1 MVYSSRSAAS
11 RSRPGGAYV
20 DEEEEDVRTQ
30 RQRQRAAAG
39 TMAPVSISAVPFLPT
54 AAEGETKLRASF
66 VREEDE
72 RPKVP
77 HDRFSDEVP
86 VVSLEGIDG
95 ARRAEIRARVAAAC
109 EDWGIFQ
116 VVDHGVDAA
125 LVADMARLAR
135 DFFALPPE
143 DKLRFDMSGGKK
155 GGFIVSSHLQVLY
168 IYSCRGCAY
177 IC

>member
-1 MVYSSRSAAS
+1 ML
-11 RSRPGGAYV
+11 
-20 DEEEEDVRTQ
+20 
-30 RQRQRAAAG
+30 
-39 TMAPVSISAVPFLPT
+39 APVSIGAVPFLPT
-54 AAEGETKLRASF
+54 AAAGESTLRASF
-66 VREEDE
+66 VRDEDE

-86 VVSLEGIDG
+86 VVSLEGIDGGG

-125 LVADMARLAR
+125 LVAEMARLAR
-135 DFFALPPE
+135 DFFALPAE

-155 GGFIVSSHLQVLY
+155 GGFIVSSHLQAYTDFFLINKKKIDEHNTHVWF
-168 IYSCRGCAY
+168 CRGRPCRTGVRS
-177 IC
+177 

>member
-1 MVYSSRSAAS
+1 MAQVSS
-11 RSRPGGAYV
+11 G
-20 DEEEEDVRTQ
+20 
-30 RQRQRAAAG
+30 
-39 TMAPVSISAVPFLPT
+39 VPFLPT
-54 AAEGETKLRASF
+54 AASEDATLRASF
-66 VREEDE
+66 VRDEDE

-86 VVSLEGIDG
+86 VVSLEGIEGGG
-95 ARRAEIRARVAAAC
+95 ARRAEIRDRVAAAC

-155 GGFIVSSHLQVLY
+155 GGFIVSSHLQVSVAGRWMDACTWLFLY
-168 IYSCRGCAY
+168 IYINKIDEHNATHTCGFAGGGGAGLA
-177 IC
+177 